1 MKTDWLD
8 MAGLGLLPVFATS
21 LAIGLL
27 IGLERER
34 APNAKAGLRTTAL
47 VCLFGTLC
55 ALTGEI
61 LHSPW
66 IPAAGLAIV
75 GLMMVSAYHRDS
87 SDTADPGTTTIVV
100 VVLSFML
107 GVLTYLGQGNLAVA
121 LALAVT
127 TLLYFKPELRGIL
140 QRFNRRDLLSLLQFG
155 AVTFVVLPILPDQG
169 YGPYGALNPHRIW
182 LMVVLV
188 SGIGLAGYIALRLT
202 SQRKSATMLGVFGG
216 LVSTTA
222 TTVLFSRHGRS
233 PEMLPLAVRVIL
245 IANLVLLIRLS
256 LLAAVVAGGFLPVLL
271 PVLGAAL
278 ATGTLATLAASK
290 NMMPRDVPV
299 AEMANPTELRT
310 ALGFGAAFGSILFL
324 SAWLTDIAGNSGL
337 YLVAAASGLA
347 DVDAIALSALQLFE
361 LDNISKETALVA
373 IMLALLVNQATKLML
388 VLSIGGTVLFRRCAI
403 PMAVTSITAAVATYV
418 MAAQ

>member
-1 MKTDWLD
+1 MKTDWLG

-34 APNAKAGLRTTAL
+34 APNAKAGLRTIAL

-55 ALTGEI
+55 ALIGEI
-61 LHSPW
+61 LSSAW

-75 GLMMVSAYHRDS
+75 GLMMVSAYHRDDS
-87 SDTADPGTTTIVV
+87 AAADPGTTTVIVV
-100 VVLSFML
+100 ALSFML
-107 GVLTYLGQGNLAVA
+107 GVLVYLGRGNLAVA
-121 LALAVT
+121 LSLAVT
-127 TLLYFKPELRGIL
+127 TLLYFKPELRGML
-140 QRFNRRDLLSLLQFG
+140 QRFSRRDLLSLLQFG

-169 YGPYGALNPHRIW
+169 YGPYGALNPYRIW

-188 SGIGLAGYIALRLT
+188 AGIGLVGYIALRLT

-233 PEMLPLAVRVIL
+233 PEMLPLAARVIL
-245 IANLVLLIRLS
+245 TANLVLLIRLS
-256 LLAAVVAGGFLPVLL
+256 LLAAVVARGFLPTLL

-278 ATGTLATLAASK
+278 VTGMLATFAFGK
-290 NMMPRDVPV
+290 NMTPRDVPIP
-299 AEMANPTELRT
+299 EMANPTELRT
-310 ALGFGAAFGSILFL
+310 ALGFGAAFGIILFL
-324 SAWLTDIAGNSGL
+324 AAWLTDIAGSSGL
-337 YLVAAASGLA
+337 YLVAAASGLT

-361 LDNISKETALVA
+361 FGNIGKDTALTA
-373 IMLALLVNQATKLML
+373 IVLALLVNQATKLML
-388 VLSIGGTVLFRRCAI
+388 VLSIGGTILFRRCAI
-403 PMAVTSITAAVATYV
+403 PMIVTSITMAIAAYAMVV
-418 MAAQ
+418 Q

>member
-1 MKTDWLD
+1 MRIDWLD
-8 MAGLGLLPVFATS
+8 MAGLGLLPVFGTS

-55 ALTGEI
+55 ALVGEI
-61 LHSPW
+61 LHSSW
-66 IPAAGLAIV
+66 IPAAGLVIV
-75 GLMMVSAYHRDS
+75 GLMMVSAYHKDGS
-87 SDTADPGTTTIVV
+87 EAADPGTTTVIVV
-100 VVLSFML
+100 ALTFML
-107 GVLTYLGQGNLAVA
+107 GVLVYLNQGNLAVA

-127 TLLYFKPELRGIL
+127 TLLYFKPELRGML
-140 QRFNRRDLLSLLQFG
+140 QRFSRRDLLSLLQFG

-222 TTVLFSRHGRS
+222 TTMLYSRHGRS
-233 PEMLPLAVRVIL
+233 PEMLPLATRVIL

-256 LLAAVVAGGFLPVLL
+256 LLAAVVAAGFLPTLL
-271 PVLGAAL
+271 PVLGSAL
-278 ATGTLATLAASK
+278 LAGVLATLAAGK
-290 NMMPRDVPV
+290 QMTPLDAPIP
-299 AEMANPTELRT
+299 EIANPTELRT
-310 ALGFGAAFGSILFL
+310 ALGFGIAFGVILFL
-324 SAWLTDIAGNSGL
+324 AAWLTDIAGNRGL
-337 YLVAAASGLA
+337 YLVAAASGIT

-361 LDNISKETALVA
+361 HGNIAKKTALTA
-373 IMLALLVNQATKLML
+373 IVLALLVNQATKLFL
-388 VLSIGGTVLFRRCAI
+388 VLWIGGMALFRSCAM
-403 PMAVTSITAAVATYV
+403 PMAVTSVAAAVATYAMV
-418 MAAQ
+418 VQ

>member
-1 MKTDWLD
+1 MKTDWLG

-34 APNAKAGLRTTAL
+34 APNAKAGLRTIAL

-55 ALTGEI
+55 ALVGEI
-61 LHSPW
+61 LHSAW

-75 GLMMVSAYHRDS
+75 GLMMVSAYHRDD
-87 SDTADPGTTTIVV
+87 SDAADPGTTTVIV

-107 GVLTYLGQGNLAVA
+107 GVLVYLGRGNLAVA
-121 LALAVT
+121 LSLAVT

-169 YGPYGALNPHRIW
+169 YGPYGALNPYRIW

-188 SGIGLAGYIALRLT
+188 AGIGLVGYIALRLT

-233 PEMLPLAVRVIL
+233 PEMLPLATRVIL
-245 IANLVLLIRLS
+245 TANLVLLIRLS
-256 LLAAVVAGGFLPVLL
+256 LLAAVVASGFLPTLL
-271 PVLGAAL
+271 PVLGVALVTGML
-278 ATGTLATLAASK
+278 ATFAFGK
-290 NMMPRDVPV
+290 NMTPRDVPIP
-299 AEMANPTELRT
+299 EMANPTELRT
-310 ALGFGAAFGSILFL
+310 ALGFGAAFGIILFL
-324 SAWLTDIAGNSGL
+324 AAWLTDIAGSSGL
-337 YLVAAASGLA
+337 YLVAAASGLT

-361 LDNISKETALVA
+361 FGNIGKETALTA
-373 IMLALLVNQATKLML
+373 IVLALLVNQATKLML
-388 VLSIGGTVLFRRCAI
+388 VLSIGGTILFRRCAI
-403 PMAVTSITAAVATYV
+403 PMIVTSITMAIAAYAMVV
-418 MAAQ
+418 Q

>member
-55 ALTGEI
+55 ALVGEI

-66 IPAAGLAIV
+66 IPAAGLVIV
-75 GLMMVSAYHRDS
+75 GLMMVSAYHKDDS
-87 SDTADPGTTTIVV
+87 EAVDPGTTTVIVV
-100 VVLSFML
+100 TLTFML
-107 GVLTYLGQGNLAVA
+107 GVLVYLNQGNLAVA

-127 TLLYFKPELRGIL
+127 TLLYFKPELRGML
-140 QRFNRRDLLSLLQFG
+140 QRFSRRDLLSLLQFG

-188 SGIGLAGYIALRLT
+188 SGIGLVGYIALRLT

-222 TTVLFSRHGRS
+222 TTMLYSRHGRS
-233 PEMLPLAVRVIL
+233 PEMLPLATRVIL

-256 LLAAVVAGGFLPVLL
+256 LLATVVAAGFLPTLL
-271 PVLGAAL
+271 PVMGSAL
-278 ATGTLATLAASK
+278 LAGVLTTLAVGKQMTPLDA
-290 NMMPRDVPV
+290 PTPDI
-299 AEMANPTELRT
+299 ANPTELRT
-310 ALGFGAAFGSILFL
+310 ALGFGIAFGVILFL
-324 SAWLTDIAGNSGL
+324 AAWLTDIAGNRGL
-337 YLVAAASGLA
+337 YLVAAVSGIT
-347 DVDAIALSALQLFE
+347 DVDAIALSALQLFGHN
-361 LDNISKETALVA
+361 NIGKESALTAIV
-373 IMLALLVNQATKLML
+373 LALLVNQATKLLL
-388 VLSIGGTVLFRRCAI
+388 VLWIGGMALFRGCAM
-403 PMAVTSITAAVATYV
+403 PMAATSIAAAVMTYAMV
-418 MAAQ
+418 VQ